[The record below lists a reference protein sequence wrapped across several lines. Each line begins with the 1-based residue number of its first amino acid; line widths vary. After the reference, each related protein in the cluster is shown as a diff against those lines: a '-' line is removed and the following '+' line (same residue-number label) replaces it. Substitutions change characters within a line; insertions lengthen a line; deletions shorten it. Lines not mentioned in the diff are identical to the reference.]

1 MADFFDSDVV
11 ASGVEQYVLFGIPTR
26 AVATTF
32 NGEYDLVSPYGS
44 TGDEDEGIEIWLS
57 GEEGE
62 DEDGIFIRGTIEC
75 GVPGDLIARE
85 IDTVDAW
92 QDEDGTPHVLI
103 AAGATR
109 LFSLAIL
116 MLWGGWL
123 LWRSD
128 SKRKTRRAR
137 EGSLS
142 FGSRQSPLT
151 TFCPTTYRDTCCVSQ
166 AQMLPLGCLV
176 VYSQQERASDR
187 LECSVMFT

>member
-11 ASGVEQYVLFGIPTR
+11 ASGVEQYVLFSIPTR

-62 DEDGIFIRGTIEC
+62 DEDGIFIRGTIER

-85 IDTVDAW
+85 IDAVDAW

-103 AAGATR
+103 AAGGYEVVLTGDPDA
-109 LFSLAIL
+109 LGWVASL
-116 MLWGGWL
+116 G
-123 LWRSD
+123 
-128 SKRKTRRAR
+128 
-137 EGSLS
+137 
-142 FGSRQSPLT
+142 
-151 TFCPTTYRDTCCVSQ
+151 V
-166 AQMLPLGCLV
+166 
-176 VYSQQERASDR
+176 
-187 LECSVMFT
+187 